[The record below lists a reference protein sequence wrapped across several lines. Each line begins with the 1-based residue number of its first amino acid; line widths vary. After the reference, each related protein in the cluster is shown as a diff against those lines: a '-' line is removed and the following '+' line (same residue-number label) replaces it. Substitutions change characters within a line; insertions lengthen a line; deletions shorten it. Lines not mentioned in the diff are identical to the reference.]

1 MDKMENNIDR
11 KEILE
16 LGDVRNK
23 KILDIGAGELALV
36 AARDF
41 NCEVTTIDLSQEK
54 LEEQR
59 QDLIKEN
66 YKGKIKLEPG
76 DATELK
82 YGNSSFDVSI
92 SYGALHHIPLSKRE
106 NFISELCRVS
116 KEKVIIAEFTEKGF
130 PHKNEYK
137 IVDLE
142 WLEKELNNYGHVEK
156 HESINKNIYI
166 CSIK

>member
-1 MDKMENNIDR
+1 MENDIDR
-11 KEILE
+11 KELLE
-16 LGDVRNK
+16 LGDARNK

-54 LEEQR
+54 LDEQR
-59 QDLIKEN
+59 QNLIKEN

-82 YGNSSFDVSI
+82 HSNNSFDVSI

-142 WLEKELNNYGHVEK
+142 WLEKELKKYGQVEK
-156 HESINKNIYI
+156 HESINKNVYI
-166 CSIK
+166 CNVK

>member
-1 MDKMENNIDR
+1 MENDIDR
-11 KEILE
+11 KKLLEIGNLK
-16 LGDVRNK
+16 NK

-41 NCEVTTIDLSQEK
+41 NCDVTTIDLSQEK
-54 LEEQR
+54 LDEQR
-59 QDLIKEN
+59 QNLIKEN
-66 YKGKIKLEPG
+66 YKGKIKLELG
-76 DATELK
+76 DAIELK
-82 YGNSSFDVSI
+82 YSNSSFDVSI
-92 SYGALHHIPLSKRE
+92 SYCALHHISLSKRK

-142 WLEKELNNYGHVEK
+142 WLEKELNDYGHVKK

>member
-1 MDKMENNIDR
+1 MENDISR
-11 KEILE
+11 KKLLE
-16 LGDVRNK
+16 LGNLKNK
-23 KILDIGAGELALV
+23 KLLDVGAGKLALV

-41 NCEVTTIDLSQEK
+41 NCDVTTIDLNQEK

-66 YKGKIKLEPG
+66 YKGKINLELG

-82 YGNSSFDVSI
+82 YGNNSFDVLI
-92 SYGALHHIPLSKRE
+92 SYCVLHHIPLSKRK

-142 WLEKELNNYGHVEK
+142 WLEKELNNCGHVEK

>member
-1 MDKMENNIDR
+1 MENDIDR
-11 KEILE
+11 KELLE
-16 LGDVRNK
+16 LGDARNK

-54 LEEQR
+54 LDEQR
-59 QDLIKEN
+59 QNLIKEN

-82 YGNSSFDVSI
+82 YSNNSFDVSI

-142 WLEKELNNYGHVEK
+142 WLEKELKKYGQVEK
-156 HESINKNIYI
+156 HESINKNVYI
-166 CSIK
+166 CNVK